1 MLVAAWY
8 ELLSCTQSGGIRHYS
23 AKRIHSSAFTH
34 TWTWVTSHDTVPAFA
49 AITASTPLGRL
60 PTRATSMFME
70 SLTRTLDENLAH
82 SLCSHSF
89 IFWTFP
95 LGCQRGVCVKKGI
108 YEENIGGYQNL
119 ELMKDSRCL
128 LVPGLVI
135 AACFTSLHW
144 TLCAAPGHVR
154 FGFSCSAMKTCSCL
168 ITVLQLIWRPCD
180 VWSSAA
186 IAKGWWP
193 VTCALRSSTSWLRW
207 CHSHSLPLCCNT
219 PNHDCEIFSCEEIS
233 RLHRRH
239 LITVPRWNSPSS

>member
-1 MLVAAWY
+1 MN
-8 ELLSCTQSGGIRHYS
+8 LSDI
-23 AKRIHSSAFTH
+23 
-34 TWTWVTSHDTVPAFA
+34 HDTVPAFA

-128 LVPGLVI
+128 LFHRVLVPGLVI

-193 VTCALRSSTSWLRW
+193 VHYARALRGWDGVIPTHFLFAV
-207 CHSHSLPLCCNT
+207 T
-219 PNHDCEIFSCEEIS
+219 PRTTTVKYLVARKFHDCTGGILSQYHAGI
-233 RLHRRH
+233 RRA
-239 LITVPRWNSPSS
+239 PKSNSFFDKCL